1 MTTPYAEPVL
11 AWFARHAR
19 DLPWREPGTTPWS
32 VLVSE
37 IMLQQ
42 TPVARVVPAHRR
54 WLDRWPTPTALAA
67 EPAGEAIRQWGRLGY
82 PRRAL
87 RLHQTATIVTER
99 HGGIVPDDID
109 ALLALPG
116 IGSYTAAAVASFAFG
131 QRHAVL
137 DTNVRRVLARL
148 VTGQPQPRGTPSLA
162 ERRMA
167 ESLLPAEP
175 AVAARWSVAVMELGA
190 LVCTA
195 ASPRCTDCPVAA
207 HCAWLAGGRPP
218 ESPQSAQRR
227 VQRYDGT
234 DRQCRGRLLAV
245 LRDGGGPVTQ
255 ADLDVVWADPAQ
267 LARALDGLVADG
279 LVDPLPDGRY
289 ALPGHVPALLSRF
302 PRKNPDHFRLTG
314 RGARPQDRPERPTDL
329 AGVGDKPSVIMV
341 EPAWRENGAKPGP
354 AWGGP
359 GLRVRAVS
367 RGRRRCRRPGR
378 RRCPPNC

>member
-1 MTTPYAEPVL
+1 MDAAAFRATLGVIMTTRYAEPVL
-11 AWFARHAR
+11 AWYARHAR
-19 DLPWREPGTTPWS
+19 DLPWRAPDATPWS

-42 TPVARVVPAHRR
+42 TPVARVLPAHAS
-54 WLDRWPTPTALAA
+54 WLARWPTPAALAA

-87 RLHQTATIVTER
+87 RLHQTAAILTAR
-99 HGGIVPDDID
+99 HGGAVPADRD

-148 VTGQPQPRGTPSLA
+148 VTGRPRPALA
-162 ERRMA
+162 TSAAETALA
-167 ESLLPAEP
+167 ESLLPAAP

-195 ASPRCTDCPVAA
+195 ANPRCGGCPVARD
-207 HCAWLAGGRPP
+207 CAWLAAGRRP
-218 ESPQSAQRR
+218 EPAEAARR
-227 VQRYDGT
+227 RAQRYDGT

-245 LRDGGGPVTQ
+245 LRDGGAPVSR
-255 ADLDVVWADPAQ
+255 ADFDVVWADPVQ

-289 ALPGHVPALLSRF
+289 ALPGS
-302 PRKNPDHFRLTG
+302 G
-314 RGARPQDRPERPTDL
+314 L
-329 AGVGDKPSVIMV
+329 AG
-341 EPAWRENGAKPGP
+341 AGP
-354 AWGGP
+354 
-359 GLRVRAVS
+359 
-367 RGRRRCRRPGR
+367 
-378 RRCPPNC
+378 